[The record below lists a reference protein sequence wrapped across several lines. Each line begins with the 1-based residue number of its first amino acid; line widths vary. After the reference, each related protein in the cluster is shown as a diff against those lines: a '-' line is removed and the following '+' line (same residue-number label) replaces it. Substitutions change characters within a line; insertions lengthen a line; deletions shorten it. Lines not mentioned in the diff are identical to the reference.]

1 MSKKDILPSQINLSP
16 DWKNISKIDTPLTIT
31 THTQMV
37 SKELNSKSTT
47 LGKQCIPSR
56 FDLLKTSGFVKPNS
70 DHSFT
75 SEACFEYTLL
85 HLLKI
90 NFLSPQNTKTVL
102 RCHLLFKHLNQM
114 LTWSKTVDF
123 STLKNSIA
131 KFSEQ
136 KYIASSRV
144 KQFLTAALYYDI
156 DLPMVVRSLG
166 ENYTGEYRDTSFTIN
181 VLRAT
186 HCDEVVIS
194 DVKRTLL
201 TGCPNKMNAS
211 SSHSNF
217 LEFMKYGNHTTVK
230 KKFDQ
235 VQKTLNKED
244 KDQYL
249 LPFPN

>member
-1 MSKKDILPSQINLSP
+1 M
-16 DWKNISKIDTPLTIT
+16 
-31 THTQMV
+31 
-37 SKELNSKSTT
+37 
-47 LGKQCIPSR
+47 
-56 FDLLKTSGFVKPNS
+56 
-70 DHSFT
+70 
-75 SEACFEYTLL
+75 
-85 HLLKI
+85 
-90 NFLSPQNTKTVL
+90 
-102 RCHLLFKHLNQM
+102 FKHLHKM
-114 LTWSKTVDF
+114 MTWSKTVDF

-244 KDQYL
+244 RDQYL